1 MHAIASDWHQAQLDS
16 TDRALCAYAE
26 QLTRTPRETGPE
38 VIEELRS
45 SGLDDRSIHDA
56 TQIIGFFN
64 YINRMADA
72 LGVELEDFVRNWGE
86 ADGQP

>member
-1 MHAIASDWHQAQLDS
+1 MHAIASDWRQAQLDA
-16 TDRALCAYAE
+16 TGRALCTYAE
-26 QLTRTPRETGPE
+26 RLTRAPRETGPE

-72 LGVELEDFVRNWGE
+72 LGVELEEFVRNWGE

>member
-1 MHAIASDWHQAQLDS
+1 MHAIASDWRQAQLDA

-26 QLTRTPRETGPE
+26 RLTRTPRETGPE

-45 SGLDDRSIHDA
+45 NGLDDRSIHDA

-86 ADGQP
+86 ADGQL

>member
-1 MHAIASDWHQAQLDS
+1 MHAIASDWHQAQLDA

-56 TQIIGFFN
+56 TQIIGFFD

-86 ADGQP
+86 ADGQL

>member
-26 QLTRTPRETGPE
+26 QLTRAPRETGPK
-38 VIEELRS
+38 VIEGLRS

-64 YINRMADA
+64 YINRVADA
-72 LGVELEDFVRNWGE
+72 LGVEPEVFVRNWGDT
-86 ADGQP
+86 DGQA

>member
-45 SGLDDRSIHDA
+45 KGLDDRSIHDA